1 MTKTEKKSF
10 SRRMK
15 VDKIYVITIDH
26 SQQNY
31 DSIIGRLNLLCLP
44 PTEYQIVE
52 GVNGREQLSTPEDR
66 KELGVETYSGWKMED
81 EYKWWNRAVTVGEAG
96 LTLTKIRIWE
106 DAYAKGYENILIL
119 EDDFN
124 PNQPIDWSDFDEL
137 EEFDYD
143 LIYLSRILQDGFSGV
158 EDRRVGLRN
167 FVSPGFSYQ
176 THAYILSRNGIKKLV
191 ETNVPVLKQNLIAA
205 DEFLPATYTWHPRQ
219 DLRCMF
225 VQNMQALALNSKPI
239 GQFRNETAG
248 ESLTAPI
255 EGIDK

>member
-1 MTKTEKKSF
+1 
-10 SRRMK
+10 MK
-15 VDKIYVITIDH
+15 IDKIYVITIDH

-31 DSIIGRLNLLCLP
+31 DSINGRLNLLCLP

-52 GVNGREQLSTPEDR
+52 GVNGRDQLSTPEDR

-124 PNQPIDWSDFDEL
+124 PNQSIDWSDFNEL

-143 LIYLSRILQDGFSGV
+143 LIYLSRILQDIHQGV
-158 EDRRVGLRN
+158 EDARVGLQN
-167 FVSPGFSYQ
+167 FVKPGFSYQ
-176 THAYILSRNGIKKLV
+176 THAYILSQNGIRKLV
-191 ETNVPVLKQNLIAA
+191 ETNVEVLKQNLIPA
-205 DEFLPATYTWHPRQ
+205 DEFLPAVCAWHPRQ
-219 DLRCMF
+219 DLRTMF
-225 VQNMQALALNSKPI
+225 NQNMQALALISKPI
-239 GQFRNETAG
+239 GQSRNETSG
-248 ESLTAPI
+248 QSLTAPI
-255 EGIDK
+255 EGIDF